1 MVVKKEEKRSLVL
14 WCGPVEPELNTY
26 GHNGEVV
33 GLVMGDGEF
42 SSSVALLADFIARK
56 KAEEER
62 RQLCFVHVSQLSL

>member
-1 MVVKKEEKRSLVL
+1 MVVKKEEKRSLV
-14 WCGPVEPELNTY
+14 WASGAISELNTY